1 MPGLARVPDVPYGPE
16 KVLTSPSITA
26 LPREI
31 EADPGHEAI
40 RAQLAAP
47 DRLLWRGGQARVPV
61 LPLSP
66 TVAAALA
73 AAAGAGHLVLGFERV
88 AKALAAETHGLAL
101 VAGRGGS
108 TRRARIS
115 RLLLLS
121 DDGAERLYR
130 HAEGLMVAHAPRVLV
145 AVLAADAAALGHATA
160 ARDAAV
166 KVVLVKHKQAVAALM
181 RALAG

>member
-1 MPGLARVPDVPYGPE
+1 M
-16 KVLTSPSITA
+16 TSPSLAA

-40 RAQLAAP
+40 RARLAAP
-47 DRLLWRGGQARVPV
+47 DRLLWRGGQVRVPV
-61 LPLSP
+61 LPLRAAA
-66 TVAAALA
+66 AAALA

-88 AKALAAETHGLAL
+88 AKALAAETRGLVL
-101 VAGRGGS
+101 VARRGGS

-121 DDGAERLYR
+121 DDGADRLYR
-130 HAEGLMVAHAPRVLV
+130 HAEALMVAHAPRVLV
-145 AVLAADAAALGHATA
+145 TVLAADAAALGRATT
-160 ARDAAV
+160 ARDATV
-166 KVVLVKHKQAVAALM
+166 KVVLVQHKQAVAALM